1 MFTKNIS
8 ITEKIESHLN
18 SSSDENGEDDSFDES
33 GKDDFENPSIDELKN
48 KIARYNYHINK
59 IQNKRKEM
67 LRDKSTSLWQ
77 SVYYTFFGNYNNGAV
92 TLHELNL
99 RCKFLFNMD
108 KVYGFEKEIEK
119 KKIKPLTNIEQFI
132 RMYSLKKEGNLL
144 VKIFSEKKDKKMN
157 EELIELQRKVR
168 AYTIR
173 KKGKGILDPKEKED
187 KKDNKDIKEF
197 LKEYK
202 EDKKDNKENKDN
214 KDKIDNKDKKEIND
228 NKDNK
233 DKKDITKKK
242 DSNTKAKGDKGEPNN
257 KHVNFNNNNGTG
269 SNQTKTTKNMTKS
282 KSADYIESSINVN
295 KEVTEK
301 RHYLKSLL
309 ELNDFN
315 LQDEELY
322 DIIQELTMKYKQNK
336 DKQKLDNLTKI
347 IKGDFIYKQE
357 LDNAMKLNDPFL
369 NECSYILDVNSE
381 RPFLINNI
389 DVDLISKYEHNLGP
403 QDRLSR
409 QVNNFIN
416 KILSKLNPNFKVED

>member
-18 SSSDENGEDDSFDES
+18 TSSDENGEDDSFDES
-33 GKDDFENPSIDELKN
+33 GKEDYDNPSIDELKN
-48 KIARYNYHINK
+48 KISRYNYHISK

-67 LRDKSTSLWQ
+67 IRDKKTSLWQ

-119 KKIKPLTNIEQFI
+119 KRIKPLTNIEQFI

-144 VKIFSEKKDKKMN
+144 VKIFSEKKDKQVN
-157 EELIELQRKVR
+157 EDLLELQRK
-168 AYTIR
+168 IR
-173 KKGKGILDPKEKED
+173 EYNIKKKGKIMDSKE
-187 KKDNKDIKEF
+187 IKEN
-197 LKEYK
+197 KEYK
-202 EDKKDNKENKDN
+202 EDIKEIKENKDNYENKENKDN
-214 KDKIDNKDKKEIND
+214 KESKEGEN
-228 NKDNK
+228 
-233 DKKDITKKK
+233 KK
-242 DSNTKAKGDKGEPNN
+242 DSNVKNKGEHSSII
-257 KHVNFNNNNGTG
+257 KQLNNNISTNP
-269 SNQTKTTKNMTKS
+269 NKNKNMTKS
-282 KSADYIESSINVN
+282 KSSDYIEASINVN
-295 KEVTEK
+295 KEAPEK
-301 RHYLKSLL
+301 RHYAKSLL

-322 DIIQELTMKYKQNK
+322 DIIQELTAKYKENK
-336 DKQKLDNLTKI
+336 DRQKLENLTKI

-409 QVNNFIN
+409 QVNNFIS
-416 KILSKLNPNFKVED
+416 KILSKLNPNFKVEV